1 MIFFEKAE
9 EIANNGMQEK
19 EVFKFFTI
27 VSKEVP
33 EIESFDFEA
42 LFYTF
47 GIPEE
52 KTLELYEK
60 WQEE

>member
-1 MIFFEKAE
+1 
-9 EIANNGMQEK
+9 MQEK